1 MLSYL
6 TISAFFLLLILLV
19 RNAGRYKPINYLG
32 FFFLFVI
39 LYAIN
44 QYVVLY
50 SKSVFLVALFY
61 TNFTVISYLIGP
73 TLYWY
78 VRCILTDNYHLKR
91 RDLWHLLPA
100 LVYLSAALPYIL
112 TPHSYKLEIA
122 STIVRDV
129 GFLGTFKATFLSEVF
144 SNTAVYL
151 SRPVLILGY
160 TVWSIGLFM
169 RYLMHKSYLNVFSK
183 QYFMTI
189 WLFFLLGFQMV
200 LVVSNT
206 LSIFKTFVDHSNV
219 FFTLNLLQIFSATG
233 LAGLLLSP
241 LFFRGILYG
250 LPRFPGYIPQSKSQR
265 GR

>member
-100 LVYLSAALPYIL
+100 FVYLSAALPYIL

-129 GFLGTFKATFLSEVF
+129 GFLGTFNATFLSEVF

-151 SRPVLILGY
+151 SRPLLVLGY
-160 TVWSIGLFM
+160 TVWSIGLFA
-169 RYLMHKSYLNVFSK
+169 RYLMRKSYLNVFSK

-189 WLFFLLGFQMV
+189 WLFFLLGFQTV

-206 LSIFKTFVDHSNV
+206 LSIFKSFVDHSNV
-219 FFTLNLLQIFSATG
+219 FFTLNLLQILSGAGLTG
-233 LAGLLLSP
+233 LLISP
-241 LFFRGILYG
+241 FFFRGILYG
-250 LPRFPGYIPQSKSQR
+250 LPRFPGDIPQSKSR
-265 GR
+265 KGR